1 MKRWLLLLSICFSLT
16 GCAKKIEIS
25 ELGVVSG
32 IGIDKSD
39 QGYLLTA
46 QVVNPSSVAGNHFDT
61 LPVYSISA
69 EGKTLFEAYRELSTL
84 TAKVLYLPHISV
96 IVISEEIAKEGIDP
110 VLDFTLR
117 NVMIRPNISL
127 TVANNTSAQ
136 NILHVLSSSEQIPI
150 NQIDALSS
158 VCTECTSRQVSYN
171 LYHVDSMV
179 NNKGT
184 NIVLNSVAVRGEDIE
199 QGEYVDN
206 ILEVDSPTKIQ
217 LNALAAFKEDK
228 LVGYLDSEEAEY
240 YNVLVDLAKRYVLY
254 TMIDNQYEV
263 TFEGHEIKVDIQP
276 DMNTKKVKVKCET
289 KGILMENDY
298 PINLLEPSNV
308 DKMQSYLEKQL
319 KINLEHLISKTQH
332 EFGSDIL
339 GVGSKIHQKDPKT
352 WSQLEVYWEQIYP
365 TLDFEVEAKVEI
377 TSVGQIANSKE

>member
-1 MKRWLLLLSICFSLT
+1 MKRWFVLLSMCFILS
-16 GCAKKIEIS
+16 GCAKKVEIS
-25 ELGVVSG
+25 QLGIVSG
-32 IGIDKSD
+32 VGIDKTD
-39 QGYLLTA
+39 NGYLMTA
-46 QVVNPSSVAGNHFDT
+46 QVVNPSSVAGKQFNT

-127 TVANNTSAQ
+127 TVANNASAQ

-150 NQIDALSS
+150 NQLDAISNL
-158 VCTECTSRQVSYN
+158 CIECTSRQVSYN

-179 NNKGT
+179 NSKGT
-184 NIVLNSVAVRGEDIE
+184 NVVLNSVAVEGEDVE
-199 QGEYVDN
+199 EGEYVDN

-217 LNALAAFKEDK
+217 LNSLAAFKEDK
-228 LVGYLDSEEAEY
+228 LVGYLDSDEAEY
-240 YNVLVDLAKRYVLY
+240 YNVLVDLAKRYVVY

-263 TFEGHEIKVDIQP
+263 TFEGHETKVDIEP
-276 DMNTKKVKVKCET
+276 DMDTKKVKVNCET

-308 DKMQSYLEKQL
+308 DKMQSYLENQL
-319 KINLEHLISKTQH
+319 KLNLENVISKTQY

-352 WSQLEVYWEQIYP
+352 WSQLEAYWEEIYP
-365 TLDFEVEAKVEI
+365 TLDFEVEVKVEI
-377 TSVGQIANSKE
+377 KSVGEIANSKE